1 MPNQVLVDLGNMSNV
16 VLAVA
21 CVAALWLLAREL
33 GLNVSR
39 SGFNASPTYGIGSYT
54 ALTGGG
60 IVEVGYAQ
68 PQQPELVLGVQSG
81 FSGSRAGMN
90 GQEPPVFWNPGSYID
105 VNNLQSSGIQGETV
119 DPLDAVNAAN
129 VMAAQ
134 KIVDAQGNVGQSG
147 FLGQRFPSPYVARS
161 TDGFANKLNM
171 LTSPY

>member
-1 MPNQVLVDLGNMSNV
+1 MPNQVLLELGNLSNV

-21 CVAALWLLAREL
+21 CVAALWLLGREL

-39 SGFNASPTYGIGSYT
+39 SGFNASPTYGVGSYT

-60 IVEVGYAQ
+60 IVEVGFA
-68 PQQPELVLGVQSG
+68 PAAQPELRMGVQSG
-81 FSGSRAGMN
+81 FSNRAGMG
-90 GQEPPVFWNPGSYID
+90 GQEAPVFWNPGSYID

-134 KIVDAQGNVGQSG
+134 KVVDAQGNVMGQAG
-147 FLGQRFPSPYVARS
+147 FLGQRYPAPYV
-161 TDGFANKLNM
+161 DGFANNLKNT